1 MRPRTGEREEDVI
14 AMFTYTFGI
23 HTLIVGYIHSIHNQ
37 LHNYYNDLC
46 PHPYDNLP
54 KCSLLTLLEE
64 VHLLQS
70 LKVNVHA
77 NLRLELVWQG
87 VESVVLVHLVAVVP
101 QVVKPFDDSAL
112 TGVRE
117 GRVRGIII

>member
-1 MRPRTGEREEDVI
+1 MRPRTGERGEDIAFGYSVI
-14 AMFTYTFGI
+14 LYTYI
-23 HTLIVGYIHSIHNQ
+23 SS
-37 LHNYYNDLC
+37 NDLC
-46 PHPYDNLP
+46 PHSHDDLP

-87 VESVVLVHLVAVVP
+87 VEGMLLVHLVAVGP
-101 QVVKPFDDSAL
+101 QVVKPFDDSVL
-112 TGVRE
+112 GRGE
-117 GRVRGIII
+117 GRQSQGV